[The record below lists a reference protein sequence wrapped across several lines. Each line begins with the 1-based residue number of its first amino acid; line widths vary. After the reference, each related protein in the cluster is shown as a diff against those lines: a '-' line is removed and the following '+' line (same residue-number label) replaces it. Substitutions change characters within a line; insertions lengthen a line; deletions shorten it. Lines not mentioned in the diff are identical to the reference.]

1 MHGDG
6 SSPRW
11 PQPLRSPSRSRRGRD
26 GDPASDVIISQ
37 NVFFSYTKLPESS
50 KETLGRVVAEANRG
64 GYTVR
69 VALIGNRFDLGS
81 VPVFW
86 QKPQQYAKFLSQEL
100 LGPAPYTNRVLTV
113 MPNGFGLSRSGKEL
127 PSERRALDAVSS
139 ADTRARTSRRRERG
153 PSGSSPCCTASRSRR
168 ARRAAAATASGWSSS
183 APPSLRSPRR
193 PARLSGAAAAP
204 ARAVR
209 GASSPAH
216 WKLYTRTSPFESRT
230 P

>member
-1 MHGDG
+1 MTR
-6 SSPRW
+6 PR
-11 PQPLRSPSRSRRGRD
+11 RRLVVALAAAASLAVPVAPRAD

-37 NVFFSYTKLPESS
+37 NVFFSYTKLPASS

-113 MPNGFGLSRSGKEL
+113 MPNGFGLSRTGKDL
-127 PSERRALDAVSS
+127 PSDRRALDAVPS
-139 ADTRARTSRRRERG
+139 AQTRGEDIAAAGVRAVRQLAVLHG
-153 PSGSSPCCTASRSRR
+153 VKVDVNAPSKSGGAKNDRLVIGGAALAVVTLAAVLAVLRSRR
-168 ARRAAAATASGWSSS
+168 A
-183 APPSLRSPRR
+183 
-193 PARLSGAAAAP
+193 
-204 ARAVR
+204 
-209 GASSPAH
+209 
-216 WKLYTRTSPFESRT
+216 
-230 P
+230 

>member
-1 MHGDG
+1 MT
-6 SSPRW
+6 RA
-11 PQPLRSPSRSRRGRD
+11 RRRRVAALAAAASLATPVAARAD

-37 NVFFSYTKLPESS
+37 NVFFSYTKLPQSS
-50 KETLGRVVAEANRG
+50 KEALGRVVAEANRG

-127 PSERRALDAVSS
+127 PSDRRALDAVPS
-139 ADTRARTSRRRERG
+139 AQTRGEDIAAAGVRAVKQLAVLHGVEVNATAPGKGGGANRG
-153 PSGSSPCCTASRSRR
+153 RLVIAGAALAVVALALAAVFAVFRSRR
-168 ARRAAAATASGWSSS
+168 A
-183 APPSLRSPRR
+183 
-193 PARLSGAAAAP
+193 
-204 ARAVR
+204 
-209 GASSPAH
+209 
-216 WKLYTRTSPFESRT
+216 
-230 P
+230 

>member
-1 MHGDG
+1 MT
-6 SSPRW
+6 RA
-11 PQPLRSPSRSRRGRD
+11 RRRLVAALAAAVSLAVPVAARAD

-127 PSERRALDAVSS
+127 PSDRRALDAVPS
-139 ADTRARTSRRRERG
+139 AQTRGEDI
-153 PSGSSPCCTASRSRR
+153 
-168 ARRAAAATASGWSSS
+168 AAAG
-183 APPSLRSPRR
+183 
-193 PARLSGAAAAP
+193 

-209 GASSPAH
+209 QLAVLHGVEVDVNAPSKGGGADRDRLVVGGAALAVVALAAVLAVLR
-216 WKLYTRTSPFESRT
+216 KARA
-230 P
+230 

>member
-1 MHGDG
+1 MT
-6 SSPRW
+6 RA
-11 PQPLRSPSRSRRGRD
+11 RRRRVAALAAAASLAAPVAARAD

-37 NVFFSYTKLPESS
+37 NVFFSYTKLPQSS

-127 PSERRALDAVSS
+127 PSDRRALDAVPS
-139 ADTRARTSRRRERG
+139 AQTRGEDIAAAGVRAVKQLAVLHGVEVNATAPGKGGGASRDRLVIAG
-153 PSGSSPCCTASRSRR
+153 AALAAVALALAAVLAVLRSRR
-168 ARRAAAATASGWSSS
+168 A
-183 APPSLRSPRR
+183 
-193 PARLSGAAAAP
+193 
-204 ARAVR
+204 
-209 GASSPAH
+209 
-216 WKLYTRTSPFESRT
+216 
-230 P
+230 